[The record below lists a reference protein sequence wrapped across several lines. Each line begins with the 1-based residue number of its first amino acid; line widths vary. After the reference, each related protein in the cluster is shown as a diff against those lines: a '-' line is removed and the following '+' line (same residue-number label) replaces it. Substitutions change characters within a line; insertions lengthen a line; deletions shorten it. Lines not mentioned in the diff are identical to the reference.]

1 MTHKTTVGVKKML
14 VSLRFM
20 LDHARSDGY
29 GFLRVV
35 VSNLEEVEA
44 ALAAAAEAESPI
56 GLAVNEP
63 EGEFPRYRSFESMV
77 IGAAAKSELPVG
89 VQFDHTENMTLIM
102 RAIRGG
108 YNGIMVD
115 ASRRPFDENVAIT
128 RKVVEMCRP
137 LGILVEG
144 EVGIITQTWNENAEN
159 ERNMLTDPDAAGS
172 YVEQSGID
180 ALAVSIG
187 EVSGFDSG
195 NLDFDRLRTIKARI
209 GDRAHLCLH
218 GVSFIGDD
226 EIRSC
231 IANGIT
237 YFGCATEFRDAFFR
251 GLDAVRRKEG
261 PKMVDP
267 ALIFGPAREAM
278 KQKVVDK
285 FRLLGSAGKAR
296 QVLTAYVE
304 KGRNGQPTDRDAHQ

>member
-1 MTHKTTVGVKKML
+1 ML
-14 VSLRFM
+14 VSLRLM
-20 LDHARSDGY
+20 LDHARSNGY

-35 VSNLEEVEA
+35 VSNLEETEA
-44 ALAAAAEAESPI
+44 ALAAGAEAESPV

-77 IGAAAKSELPVG
+77 IGAAVKSELPVG

-115 ASRRPFDENVAIT
+115 ASHRPFDENVAIT
-128 RKVVEMCRP
+128 RQVVEMCHP

-144 EVGIITQTWNENAEN
+144 EVGIITQTWNENMEN
-159 ERNMLTDPDAAGS
+159 ERNRLTDPDAAGN
-172 YVEQSGID
+172 YVEKTGVD

-195 NLDFDRLRTIKARI
+195 NLDFDRLKAIRATIAN
-209 GDRAHLCLH
+209 RAHLCLH
-218 GVSFIGDD
+218 GVSFIGDN

-237 YFGCATEFRDAFFR
+237 YFGCATEFRYAFFQ
-251 GLDAVRRKEG
+251 GLDAVRKKEG

-267 ALIFGPAREAM
+267 ALIFGPARDAM
-278 KQKVVDK
+278 KEKVIDK
-285 FRLLGSAGKAR
+285 FKLLGSAGKAR
-296 QVLTAYVE
+296 QVLTAYLE
-304 KGRNGQPTDRDAHQ
+304 RGRNE

>member
-1 MTHKTTVGVKKML
+1 MI
-14 VSLRFM
+14 SLQSM
-20 LDHARSDGY
+20 LDHARSNGY

-44 ALAAAAEAESPI
+44 ALAAAEETESPL

-63 EGEFPRYRSFESMV
+63 EGAFPRYRSFESMV

-89 VQFDHTENMTLIM
+89 VQFDHTEDMTLIL

-115 ASRRPFDENVAIT
+115 ASHHPFDENVAIT
-128 RKVVEMCRP
+128 RKVVEMCHP

-159 ERNMLTDPDAAGS
+159 EKDQLTDPDAAAN
-172 YVEQSGID
+172 YVEQSCVD

-195 NLDFDRLRTIKARI
+195 NLDYDRLKAIKTKV

-218 GVSFIGDD
+218 GVSFIGDED
-226 EIRSC
+226 IRSC
-231 IANGIT
+231 LAHGIT
-237 YFGCATEFRDAFFR
+237 YFGCATEFRCAFFQ
-251 GLDAVRRKEG
+251 GLDAVRKKEG
-261 PKMVDP
+261 PQMVDP

-278 KQKVVDK
+278 KEKIIDK
-285 FRLLGSAGKAR
+285 FKLLGSAGKAK
-296 QVLTAYVE
+296 QVLTDYLG
-304 KGRNGQPTDRDAHQ
+304 KGKHE